1 MRWNLC
7 KTYQKRVDDP
17 MFDEINDAQLLW
29 YQAQIN
35 LDLKEKY
42 EMLRDVAEHNAMF
55 SNPEGVQQVRD
66 ARENSFETPDE
77 DFNDMLENMFGR
89 GLPPEDDKQEADV
102 FEMLRQDKMTSQ
114 YSPIIDMDLDDDLDD
129 VSFTPFE

>member
-1 MRWNLC
+1 
-7 KTYQKRVDDP
+7 